1 MSKRYAVDAY
11 AWIEYLRGSEKG
23 RYVRKILEGDNEVYT
38 CSVTLAEVVSK
49 VVRSGLSHEIAYQAI
64 TSNSRVIEV
73 DAELSK
79 EADILHVGVRNKVRD
94 FSLADAYVLACS
106 KRLRA
111 KILTG
116 DPHFKDIP
124 ETIMI

>member
-1 MSKRYAVDAY
+1 MSRRYVVDAF
-11 AWIEYLRGSEKG
+11 AWIEYLGGSDKG
-23 RYVRKILEGDNEVYT
+23 EHVRKILEGDNEVYT

-49 VVRSGLSHEIAYQAI
+49 VVRSGLNYEIAYQAI
-64 TSNSRVIEV
+64 TLNSKVIDV
-73 DAELSK
+73 DAELSRD
-79 EADILHVGVRNKVRD
+79 AGILHAEVRNKVRD

-106 KRLRA
+106 KRLKA

-116 DPHFKDIP
+116 DPHFKNIP

>member
-1 MSKRYAVDAY
+1 MSRCYVVDAY
-11 AWIEYLRGSEKG
+11 AWVEYLRGSDKG
-23 RYVRKILEGDNEVYT
+23 ERVKKILEGDNEVYT
-38 CSVTLAEVVSK
+38 CSVTLAEVISK
-49 VVRSGLSHEIAYQAI
+49 VVRSGLSQDIAYQAI
-64 TSNSRVIEV
+64 TLNSRVIGV

-79 EADILHVGVRNKVRD
+79 EAGILHAEVRNKVRD

-116 DPHFKDIP
+116 DPHFKDMP
-124 ETIMI
+124 ESIII